1 METKGFSF
9 QYTGHRLPYTA
20 AQKEIETIRAK
31 YLVHD
36 EDRAEPTHENIF
48 DLTKLKQF
56 LKIS

>member
-1 METKGFSF
+1 MT
-9 QYTGHRLPYTA
+9 YTA
-20 AQKEIETIRAK
+20 AQKEIEAIRAK

-36 EDRAEPTHENIF
+36 EDHAEQRHENKF